1 LETVSEKRDR
11 DRENQNYRV
20 KNFSSTRQNNV
31 FDLSVFEVKKKQRRK
46 LSFIQ
51 YNAHKRTYCRE
62 IIFFGILVLLKAK
75 NMLDSEF

>member
-51 YNAHKRTYCRE
+51 YNAHCRE